1 MKTKALPTQKKLA
14 DRFIREMRSTL
25 SVAQLQ
31 KVDARNAKQTDSGI
45 CHSHDFCDA
54 NEVMLEAWESLTT
67 TDFSLQNKAHVAKWN
82 GAWDMAKKQGFS
94 RAKDR
99 K

>member
-14 DRFIREMRSTL
+14 DRFIREMLKSL
-25 SVAQLQ
+25 SVAQLRT
-31 KVDARNAKQTDSGI
+31 VDKRNAAQKDDRI
-45 CHSHDFCDA
+45 CHSHDFLDA
-54 NEVMLEAWESLTT
+54 NMVMLEAWDSLTT
-67 TDFSLQNKAHVAKWN
+67 TEASTMNQRHLAIWN
-82 GAWDMAKKQGFS
+82 GEWDKAKKQGFS